1 MLVLVNGLPY
11 FGKQLVKD
19 LNEFDSKR
27 TYIFLDT
34 YYSKIAQIIFFILV
48 PFSKLVISFN
58 GVSDNSGSLNWVLR
72 WKKKMIMQWQGSD
85 VMLAKERF
93 YNGTILMDYINY
105 STHVT
110 DFDYLKKELEEIGIK
125 SKILSFKHLTTN
137 KLNINYDKISI
148 LSYVGKNNEG
158 LYGIDFI
165 IEAAKVLVD
174 IEFNIIGTNAINYDN
189 LPENLFVHGWKV
201 QSEVIDLM
209 KINPIFLRMT
219 KHDGNALSVY
229 EALSLGCEVIWTYPS
244 EFTNRA
250 NNSSELIYQILEL
263 KNKIEERKMAPNFQK
278 SALVLKSFDKKVV
291 ISNYVKFINTLL

>member
-1 MLVLVNGLPY
+1 MFVLVNGLPL
-11 FGKQLVKD
+11 FGKNLVKD
-19 LNEFDSKR
+19 LNEFDER
-27 TYIFLDT
+27 NRYIFLNT
-34 YYSKIAQIIFFILV
+34 YYSKIDKFLFFILL
-48 PFSKLVISFN
+48 PFSGLVISFN
-58 GVSDNSGSLNWVLR
+58 GVSDFSGALNWAMN
-72 WKKKMIMQWQGSD
+72 WKKKILMQWQGSD

-93 YNGTILMDYINY
+93 YNGTILMDYINS

-110 DFDYLKKELEEIGIK
+110 DFDYLKNELEEIGVK

-158 LYGIDFI
+158 LYGIDLI

-189 LPENLFVHGWKV
+189 LPENLFIHGWKEH
-201 QSEVIDLM
+201 SEVIDLM

-250 NNSSELIYQILEL
+250 NNSSELINQILEL
-263 KNKIEERKMAPNFQK
+263 KNKIEERKMSPNFQK
-278 SALVLKSFDKKVV
+278 SAQVLKSFDKKVV
-291 ISNYVKFINTLL
+291 ISNYVKFINTFL